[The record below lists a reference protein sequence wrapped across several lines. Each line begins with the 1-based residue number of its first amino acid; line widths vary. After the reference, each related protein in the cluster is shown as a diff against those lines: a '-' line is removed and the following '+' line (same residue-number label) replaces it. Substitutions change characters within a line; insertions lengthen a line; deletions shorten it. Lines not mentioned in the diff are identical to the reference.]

1 MGSKYSDE
9 RMEWEDWAVVVT
21 VLLFMFAV
29 GLFALSGG
37 SASTDYPGTGHLD
50 SDRP

>member
-1 MGSKYSDE
+1 MGIKYSDE

-37 SASTDYPGTGHLD
+37 SASTDYPGTGHQD